1 MEGFVLWRSA
11 RPWLGRGRIL
21 YPQEDGDVALF
32 FGGGDWEILRRAG
45 GQALGRML
53 CGDGALPRQ
62 GGAKPPLHT
71 NPYGCGEDARLRK
84 APPPPRPR
92 DLSPFPPTRPRGRT
106 AAVPPRT

>member
-62 GGAKPPLHT
+62 GGAKPRLHT
-71 NPYGCGEDARLRK
+71 NRYGCEESARLRK
-84 APPPPRPR
+84 SPAPARPRNLSPSTTTPPREI
-92 DLSPFPPTRPRGRT
+92 T
-106 AAVPPRT
+106 ASGMPVA

>member
-45 GQALGRML
+45 GQALRRML
-53 CGDGALPRQ
+53 CGDGALPRPF
-62 GGAKPPLHT
+62 GAAAPRPTH
-71 NPYGCGEDARLRK
+71 PYRWAKSPRLRES
-84 APPPPRPR
+84 PPPPP
-92 DLSPFPPTRPRGRT
+92 PPTLSLSTPT
-106 AAVPPRT
+106 P